1 MSKISKLLKKM
12 GFTFSFK
19 RLRKAII
26 LVIIFALIGAF
37 VGFVYKF
44 GSSESGLRIVY
55 EKEISAIMDL
65 GNSRIIKVFKTDINS
80 DKIQDFV
87 FIMGEEKRSNEDP
100 LNSTIEMYNNVEF
113 VMIDGDTKQVIRY
126 KTNANFKSDVTLK
139 IAEDEKG
146 RYYLIYDTTGDV
158 KLLKVND
165 NEVVDIQDGIIDI
178 TKNTTKGDFLGYTI
192 YTSRDEN
199 NEKILK
205 ITLDNY
211 DKSYLKEYAKEAQL
225 DFKDSN
231 VDLSKYRETYLRDKI
246 SNFEFKDVD
255 NDGKLE
261 LVTTQNILYS
271 LEDSTQTIGKVEITF
286 SIEDKKL
293 TFKSVEVKI

>member
-100 LNSTIEMYNNVEF
+100 LNSTVEMYNNVEF

>member
-100 LNSTIEMYNNVEF
+100 LNSTVEMYNNVEF

-286 SIEDKKL
+286 RIEDKKL

>member
-100 LNSTIEMYNNVEF
+100 LNST
-113 VMIDGDTKQVIRY
+113 
-126 KTNANFKSDVTLK
+126 
-139 IAEDEKG
+139 
-146 RYYLIYDTTGDV
+146 
-158 KLLKVND
+158 
-165 NEVVDIQDGIIDI
+165 
-178 TKNTTKGDFLGYTI
+178 
-192 YTSRDEN
+192 
-199 NEKILK
+199 
-205 ITLDNY
+205 
-211 DKSYLKEYAKEAQL
+211 
-225 DFKDSN
+225 
-231 VDLSKYRETYLRDKI
+231 
-246 SNFEFKDVD
+246 
-255 NDGKLE
+255 
-261 LVTTQNILYS
+261 
-271 LEDSTQTIGKVEITF
+271 
-286 SIEDKKL
+286 
-293 TFKSVEVKI
+293 

>member
-1 MSKISKLLKKM
+1 
-12 GFTFSFK
+12 
-19 RLRKAII
+19 
-26 LVIIFALIGAF
+26 
-37 VGFVYKF
+37 
-44 GSSESGLRIVY
+44 
-55 EKEISAIMDL
+55 
-65 GNSRIIKVFKTDINS
+65 
-80 DKIQDFV
+80 
-87 FIMGEEKRSNEDP
+87 
-100 LNSTIEMYNNVEF
+100 MYNNVEF

>member
-1 MSKISKLLKKM
+1 MSKISKLFKKM

-37 VGFVYKF
+37 VGFIYKF

-100 LNSTIEMYNNVEF
+100 LNSTVEMYNNVEF